1 MKRKEQIKN
10 WIFTILYSVNTLLF
24 FQGTTIL
31 AQDSLELEPS
41 TTQDDQYEFQKEAN
55 MRGFLNWILAQPEI
69 KPDLQHDANTA
80 LSVLAAQSAKL
91 SGYTDL
97 EDPSDAT
104 SLENMKEACKTL
116 ARTNELRAYE
126 SKLEGVEISPLMVSL
141 ELIAIAQKQLNWS
154 DTNMN
159 HAQVYFVG
167 ENLAWGHEDPVGS
180 WYFSEREQAKNGATQ
195 GIGHYQ
201 NVVNSSY
208 QSTGAAH
215 NKNNLDYGQGQC
227 DNQVYLVTPG
237 LLSVEEYTDLVLQY
251 EIFLKNGNSLPGIT
265 SPQNPQDP
273 ITEENPG
280 QSNTP
285 PEKDDQNL
293 TWKLEEIPQDYHPLW
308 RFYNLETG
316 EHFYT
321 AIEEERLALIEMRQW
336 QAEGVGWIAPK
347 LSTTPVYRV
356 YNANSDD
363 HHYTTD
369 ANERDVLVRLG
380 WLDEGVGWYSDSLGT
395 VPVYRQYNPNALFS
409 GAHNYTVYQE
419 EKEALISY
427 GWLDEEI
434 GWYASAMAK
443 ME

>member
-1 MKRKEQIKN
+1 MKRKEQIKYL
-10 WIFTILYSVNTLLF
+10 IFTILYSVNTLVF
-24 FQGTTIL
+24 FHGSHIL
-31 AQDSLELEPS
+31 ATDITPVNKE
-41 TTQDDQYEFQKEAN
+41 EAN
-55 MRGFLNWILAQPEI
+55 MRGFLNWILDQPEI
-69 KPDLQHDANTA
+69 QPNLHQDARTA

-97 EDPSDAT
+97 EDPNDAT

-116 ARTNELRAYE
+116 ARANELRAYE
-126 SKLEGVEISPLMVSL
+126 SELEGLELTPLMVSL
-141 ELIAIAQKQLNWS
+141 ELVAIAQKQLNWS

-167 ENLAWGHEDPVGS
+167 ENLAWGHDDPVGS
-180 WYFSEREQAKNGATQ
+180 WYFSERELFKS
-195 GIGHYQ
+195 GISEGVGHYQ
-201 NVVNSSY
+201 NVVNPSY

-215 NKNNLDYGQGQC
+215 NRNNSDYGQGQC

-237 LLSVEEYTDLVLQY
+237 LLSVEEYTDLVIQY
-251 EIFLKNGNSLPGIT
+251 ADYLENGDFSK
-265 SPQNPQDP
+265 PQEPEEPDIPNPD
-273 ITEENPG
+273 E
-280 QSNTP
+280 SNFSQ
-285 PEKDDQNL
+285 DQNNQTL
-293 TWKLEEIPQDYHPLW
+293 IWKLDEIPEDCHPLW

-321 AIEEERLALIEMRQW
+321 AIESERQALIEMIQW

-369 ANERDVLVRLG
+369 ENERDALVRLG
-380 WLDEGVGWYSDSLGT
+380 WIDEGIGWYSDSLAT
-395 VPVYRQYNPNALFS
+395 IPVYRQYNPNALFS
-409 GAHNYTVYQE
+409 GAHNYTVHHE
-419 EKEALISY
+419 EKEALISF

-434 GWYASAMAK
+434 GWYARAIA
-443 ME
+443 EVE